1 MAAPFPPPRHD
12 RVVVVRRHEH
22 APRLGRDA
30 RGERRPVVLHPVVED
45 DLGAVPAGRLHLQR
59 GRVGRHADDGARADH
74 ARRQGDALSV
84 VARRVRDDAAR
95 AVGVGERAELV
106 ERAADLEGSRAL
118 EVLALEEHAVAARVV
133 ERLRRDGRGA
143 VDPIAEP
150 PRVPLL
156 VRVRE
161 ELTKAAADPEVRALV
176 VRIDSAGGTVTASD
190 VIYRELVLFKRETG
204 RPVVAVM
211 LDVAA
216 SGGYYVALA
225 ADTIIAHPTSVTGSI
240 GVLMVTLSAE
250 GLLQKLGLSTTTIKS
265 AERKDMGSPLRALTD
280 EERRIFQSVID
291 SLYGQFVEKLA
302 ESRRLGLETARK
314 VADGRIYT
322 AQQALDLKLIDRIGY
337 MPDAIEA
344 AKRVIGVEEARIVVY
359 RRPREYRATYY
370 ARSEAPA
377 AAVESSLARLGAALG
392 AGPRFLYFWW
402 P

>member
-1 MAAPFPPPRHD
+1 
-12 RVVVVRRHEH
+12 
-22 APRLGRDA
+22 
-30 RGERRPVVLHPVVED
+30 
-45 DLGAVPAGRLHLQR
+45 
-59 GRVGRHADDGARADH
+59 
-74 ARRQGDALSV
+74 
-84 VARRVRDDAAR
+84 
-95 AVGVGERAELV
+95 
-106 ERAADLEGSRAL
+106 
-118 EVLALEEHAVAARVV
+118 
-133 ERLRRDGRGA
+133 
-143 VDPIAEP
+143 
-150 PRVPLL
+150 LL

-250 GLLQKLGLSTTTIKS
+250 GLLQKLGLATTTIKS

-280 EERRIFQSVID
+280 EERKIFQSVID